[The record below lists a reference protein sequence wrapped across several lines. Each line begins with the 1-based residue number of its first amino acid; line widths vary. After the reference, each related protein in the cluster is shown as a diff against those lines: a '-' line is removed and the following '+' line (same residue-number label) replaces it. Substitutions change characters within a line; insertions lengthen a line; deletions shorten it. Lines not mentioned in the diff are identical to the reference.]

1 MGITGKWCKA
11 LQGWQVRTGKS
22 AAAAMA
28 GNVTDCKA
36 KEGLGKKGQGE
47 NDPQEKQHTE
57 QYAEGGSV

>member
-57 QYAEGGSV
+57 